1 MSRPNASVQ
10 MTTACLLLE
19 PVIGPKVNGVPTK
32 YWPTDVGK
40 IFFANL
46 KSYGGTERVANDLWI
61 IEDTMTLTCWYR
73 PDITSACRVKIM
85 QTGATYEIIG
95 EPENWEM
102 RNQFLVCKLKRV
114 KGNG

>member
-1 MSRPNASVQ
+1 MQ
-10 MTTACLLLE
+10 MTTACLLIE
-19 PVIGPKVNGVPTK
+19 PITGPKVNGVETK
-32 YWPTDVGK
+32 IWPQDGNK

-46 KSYGGTERVANDLWI
+46 KSYGGTERKANDLWI

-85 QTGATYEIIG
+85 QNRAIYEIIG

>member
-1 MSRPNASVQ
+1 MNRPNASVQ
-10 MTTACLLLE
+10 MTTACLLITPE
-19 PVIGPKVNGVPTK
+19 IGPKINGVERK
-32 YWPTDVGK
+32 IWPHNGK

-46 KSYGGTERVANDLWI
+46 KSYGGTERKGTDLWI
-61 IEDTMTLTCWYR
+61 IEDTMILTCWYR
-73 PDITSACRVKIM
+73 PDITAACRVRIM
-85 QTGATYEIIG
+85 QTDATYEIIG